1 MRERRRERKTGT
13 ADYHHQTQ
21 TDTKDKAACSQ
32 SLQHLCQGSEADMVN
47 QTVEKAVKSHGDE
60 RGQSGKRGLCFS
72 VAVCVLGAVSL

>member
-1 MRERRRERKTGT
+1 MRERRRERKTGR

-47 QTVEKAVKSHGDE
+47 
-60 RGQSGKRGLCFS
+60 
-72 VAVCVLGAVSL
+72 